1 MIDKSLRVLNV
12 KYMDEY
18 KLKVKFSDGNTK
30 LIDLKEYLEKNK
42 NTVFEPL
49 LDKTLFKEAY
59 VDFTVCWP
67 NEIDIAPEV
76 LYELGSSL
84 EKKRINPKILALTG
98 LIKNEE
104 VFDMELDEEMERREW
119 TSREN
124 PKEIIDVI
132 DKATGDKITTIEI
145 SKEDLKRMEQREGKK
160 YKEVLGILI
169 HKFATGKIKI

>member
-12 KYMDEY
+12 KYIDEY

-49 LDKTLFKEAY
+49 LDKILFKEAY

-76 LYELGSSL
+76 LYELGKSL
-84 EKKRINPKILALTG
+84 EKKKIDPKVLALTG
-98 LIKNEE
+98 LIKSEE
-104 VFDMELDEEMERREW
+104 VFNMELGEKMDRIEW
-119 TSREN
+119 TSIEN
-124 PKEIIDVI
+124 QNEMIDIVN
-132 DKATGDKITTIEI
+132 KVTGDRITTIEI
-145 SKEDLKRMEQREGKK
+145 NKEDLKKIEQREGKK

-169 HKFATGKIKI
+169 HKFATGEIKI

>member
-84 EKKRINPKILALTG
+84 EKKR
-98 LIKNEE
+98 
-104 VFDMELDEEMERREW
+104 
-119 TSREN
+119 
-124 PKEIIDVI
+124 KE
-132 DKATGDKITTIEI
+132 
-145 SKEDLKRMEQREGKK
+145 
-160 YKEVLGILI
+160 
-169 HKFATGKIKI
+169 

>member
-30 LIDLKEYLEKNK
+30 LIDLKEYLEKN
-42 NTVFEPL
+42 
-49 LDKTLFKEAY
+49 KTLFKEAY

-169 HKFATGKIKI
+169 HKFATGEIKI